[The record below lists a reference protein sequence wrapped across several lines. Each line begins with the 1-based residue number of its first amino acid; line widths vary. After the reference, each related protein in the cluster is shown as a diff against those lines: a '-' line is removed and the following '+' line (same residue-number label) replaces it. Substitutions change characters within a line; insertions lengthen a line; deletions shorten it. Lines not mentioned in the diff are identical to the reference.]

1 MIAFETV
8 SRNFCYVGRLKII
21 VRMSGND
28 SKSKRKKKLH
38 VRMRHWEGIE
48 QGDMSF
54 EIRKT

>member
-1 MIAFETV
+1 MTPSQKE
-8 SRNFCYVGRLKII
+8 
-21 VRMSGND
+21 
-28 SKSKRKKKLH
+28 KKKLH